1 MSIKHQIFEPLVY
14 GNIWIALSV
23 SSYSFLAANWLGE
36 ELGLYHLILIFCAT
50 LLMYNFQRL
59 FKLFKG
65 IQHPRIQW
73 MEKNIFLVYGLIS
86 LGILFCAISA
96 FNIFDFSQAF
106 YIDFAVLAVVGS
118 VSLLYAFPF
127 IGKKTS
133 LRDIPFLKI
142 HLIAISWALVSS
154 VFILDITNNSLLLLL
169 EKYLFVLAITIPFD
183 IRDISID
190 EPEKKTI
197 PQLLGIKYAKV
208 LSAFLLICSWFLCH
222 LNSFPNYSVDLLYLV
237 AILLCSLAHPNKS
250 DYFFSFLIDGIP
262 IFALGFYFIF
272 DV

>member
-1 MSIKHQIFEPLVY
+1 MAPLVY
-14 GNIWIALSV
+14 GNLWIALSV
-23 SSYSFLAANWLGE
+23 SNYSFLAASWLGE
-36 ELGLYHLILIFCAT
+36 RLSIYHLILVFCAT

-65 IQHPRIQW
+65 IHHPRIQW
-73 MEKNIFLVYGLIS
+73 MEKNLFLVYGLIS
-86 LGILFCAISA
+86 LGLLFCAISA
-96 FNIFDFSQAF
+96 FKIFDFSQAY
-106 YIDFAVLAVVGS
+106 YIDFAVLAMVGS

-127 IGKKTS
+127 IRKKTS

-154 VFILDITNNSLLLLL
+154 VFILNNTNNSLLVLL

-190 EPEKKTI
+190 EPQKKTI
-197 PQLLGIKYAKV
+197 PQLLGVKYARI
-208 LSAFLLICSWFLCH
+208 LSVFLLICSWFVCH
-222 LNSFPNYSVDLLYLV
+222 QNSFPYYSVDFMYLV
-237 AILLCSLAHPNKS
+237 AILLCSLARPNKS

-272 DV
+272 DA